1 MNPELAK
8 KISDKI
14 ATLPEDEQEMVL
26 EYIES
31 RIELRSRTERDERPI
46 WEVLTEM
53 SDAIPLEE
61 WEKLPSD
68 GSVNH
73 DHYLYGAPKRY

>member
-1 MNPELAK
+1 MESDLEK
-8 KISDKI
+8 KLSSKI
-14 ATLPEDEQEMVL
+14 ATLSAKDKEAVL
-26 EYIES
+26 EYVES
-31 RIELRSRTERDERPI
+31 RIARGTEKEGARPI
-46 WEVLTEM
+46 WEVIAEI
-53 SDAIPLEE
+53 SEEIPIEE